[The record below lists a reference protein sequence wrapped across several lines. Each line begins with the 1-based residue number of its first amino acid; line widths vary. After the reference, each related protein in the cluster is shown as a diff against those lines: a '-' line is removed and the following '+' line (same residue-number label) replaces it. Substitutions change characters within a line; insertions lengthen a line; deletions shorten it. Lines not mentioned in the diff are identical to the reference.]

1 MAAHLAA
8 EIPPTLAG
16 LPAFVAARY
25 TRPDLLGR
33 CGPDGVAWI
42 DATTLARQVRCRHH
56 ALVSLGLMPGDR
68 VVMMSESRPEWVVT
82 DLAVLSAGGVTAPIY
97 PTLTA
102 EQAAYIVRDCGA
114 RIAVVST
121 AQQLDKILAAAAQAP
136 TLRTVLVMDPPPTPA
151 PQSGVTVIALTE
163 ADASG
168 AAVADAAEGQV
179 AYDARVAAVLPE
191 SLATL
196 IYTSGTT
203 GEPKGVMLTHA
214 NLVANLVDICHVL
227 PVSRHDTALSFLPL
241 SHAFERMVAWVY
253 LAHGI
258 ATAFAESNE
267 SIGRDLQRLRP
278 TVMTGV
284 PRVFEKLRAR
294 ILEKGTELTG
304 LKAHLF
310 RWGMEVARARGRY
323 VPEGRVMPASLAVQS
338 ALAERL
344 VFRKVREGLGGR
356 FRFVVSG
363 SAALNVEVA
372 RFFFGIGLPIIEG
385 YGLTETAPVLTVT
398 PNDAVRLGAVGV
410 ALPRVRLAIA
420 DDGEILCAGPN
431 IMQGYFGRP
440 ADTAAVLRD
449 GWFHTG
455 DIGTLDADGYLRIT
469 DRKKEL
475 IVTSGGKKIAPQP
488 IEALFKAHRLVSE
501 AVVIGEHRH
510 YPAVLLVPDFAQLAT
525 HLGERPP
532 TQPDDV
538 ERWLNTAEVHRLY
551 AGIVDEVNAGLA
563 QYERLKQ
570 FRLLPREFSQATG
583 ELTPTFKVKRRVI
596 ETMYA
601 AQIASIYGDVPAAAG

>member
-1 MAAHLAA
+1 MAAPLAA
-8 EIPPTLAG
+8 ELPKTLAG

-25 TRPDLLGR
+25 RRPDLLGR
-33 CGPDGVAWI
+33 CRPDGVAWI
-42 DATTLARQVRCRHH
+42 DAAVLSRQVLHRHL
-56 ALVSLGLMPGDR
+56 ALVDLGLGSGDR
-68 VVMMSESRPEWVVT
+68 VVVMSESRPEWVVT
-82 DLAVLSAGGVTAPIY
+82 DLAALSAGGVTAPIY

-114 RIAVVST
+114 GIAVVST
-121 AQQLDKILAAAAQAP
+121 AAQLEKMLGAAPLAP
-136 TLRTVLVMDPPPTPA
+136 SLRTIIVMDPA
-151 PQSGVTVIALTE
+151 PGALVEPHDIRVVTLSQLDSRGEQAATE
-163 ADASG
+163 DAVRRYQERVD
-168 AAVADAAEGQV
+168 AVRPD
-179 AYDARVAAVLPE
+179 

-214 NLVANLVDICHVL
+214 NLIGNLVDICEIL
-227 PVSRHDTALSFLPL
+227 PVSHEDTALSFLPL

-253 LAHGI
+253 LAYGI

-267 SIGRDLQRLRP
+267 TIGRDLLVVRP

-294 ILEKGTELTG
+294 ILEKGSTLSG
-304 LKAHLF
+304 VKARLF
-310 RWGMEVARARGRY
+310 QWGMRVARSRGEL
-323 VPEGRVMPASLAVQS
+323 VPERRPMPFGLTLQAAV
-338 ALAERL
+338 AERL
-344 VFRKVREGLGGR
+344 VFRKVRAGLGGR

-363 SAALNVEVA
+363 SAALNVDVA
-372 RFFFGIGLPIIEG
+372 RFFFGLGLPIIEG
-385 YGLTETAPVLTVT
+385 YGLTETSPVLTVT

-410 ALPRVRLAIA
+410 ALPRVRLRIA

-440 ADTAAVLRD
+440 AETAEVLRD

-455 DIGTLDADGYLRIT
+455 DIGTLDTDGYLRIT

-488 IEALFKAHRLVSE
+488 IEQQLKAYPLISE
-501 AVVIGEHRH
+501 AVIVGEHKH
-510 YPAVLLVPDFAQLAT
+510 YPAVLLVPDFAQLAART
-525 HLGERPP
+525 GQPVPER
-532 TQPDDV
+532 QDEV
-538 ERWLNTAEVHRLY
+538 ERWLRDEPVIRLY
-551 AGIVDEVNAGLA
+551 AAIVEDVNAGLA

-570 FRLLPREFSQATG
+570 FRLLPREFSQAGG

-596 ETMYA
+596 ESMYA
-601 AQIASIYGDVPAAAG
+601 AQIASIYGSEPASN

>member
-1 MAAHLAA
+1 MAAPLAA
-8 EIPPTLAG
+8 ELPGTLAG

-25 TRPDLLGR
+25 RRPDLLGR
-33 CGPDGVAWI
+33 CRPDGVAWI
-42 DATTLARQVRCRHH
+42 DADMVSRQVLHRHL
-56 ALVSLGLMPGDR
+56 ALVELGLRAGDR

-114 RIAVVST
+114 AIAIVST
-121 AQQLDKILAAAAQAP
+121 AVQLEKMLAAASLAP
-136 TLRTVLVMDPPPTPA
+136 TLRTIIVMDPA
-151 PQSGVTVIALTE
+151 PGALVAPHGMTVETLFHLDALGEKVATE
-163 ADASG
+163 D
-168 AAVADAAEGQV
+168 AVARYHE
-179 AYDARVAAVLPE
+179 RVTGVQPD

-214 NLVANLVDICHVL
+214 NLIANLVDICEIL
-227 PVSRHDTALSFLPL
+227 PVSHEDTALSFLPL

-253 LAHGI
+253 LAYGI
-258 ATAFAESNE
+258 ATAFAESNDT
-267 SIGRDLQRLRP
+267 IGRDLQVVRP

-294 ILEKGTELTG
+294 ILEKGSTLTG
-304 LKAHLF
+304 IKARLF
-310 RWGMEVARARGRY
+310 RWGMDVARTRGHY
-323 VPEGRVMPASLAVQS
+323 APEGRPMPAAVAVQA

-344 VFRKVREGLGGR
+344 VFRKVRAGLGGR

-363 SAALNVEVA
+363 SAALNVDVA
-372 RFFFGIGLPIIEG
+372 RFFFGLGLPIIEG

-410 ALPRVRLAIA
+410 ALPRVRLRIA
-420 DDGEILCAGPN
+420 EDGEILCAGPN
-431 IMQGYFGRP
+431 IMQGYFRRP
-440 ADTAAVLRD
+440 AETAEVLRD

-488 IEALFKAHRLVSE
+488 IEQQLKAHPLVSE
-501 AVVIGEHRH
+501 AVIVGEHRH
-510 YPAVLLVPDFAQLAT
+510 YPAVLLVPDFTQLAARV
-525 HLGERPP
+525 GQPVPERPE
-532 TQPDDV
+532 DV
-538 ERWLNTAEVHRLY
+538 ERWLSTDSVLRLY
-551 AGIVDEVNAGLA
+551 GTVVEDVNAGLA

-570 FRLLPREFSQATG
+570 FRLLPREFSQAGG

-601 AQIASIYGDVPAAAG
+601 AQIASIYGSGPASD